1 MQNLMIGSLMAL
13 ASAIA
18 LIFGLSIPAEA
29 GASSLSSLSSSSRSN
44 NHIPPKADH
53 NPRNKSV
60 PDKKPDSAPSTP
72 SEKSKPKTTEEKKEA
87 LPTEVPVYQGQKLS
101 IHAGDRWVQCAVSF
115 VDTVARRAYTAEH
128 CIWDSKKQPVD
139 GAEIRV
145 YSDPDNPDKSH
156 STHRVL
162 VGKGR
167 VIGAG
172 SDIAYVELNDAAILS
187 DSANGFAP
195 TSTDREAKMGDR
207 VCAFSRMMQKTTC
220 GDVIYVGDNKVRA
233 KVEVQPGD
241 SGGPA
246 WFEDTHETM
255 GVLSTKYD
263 EGILPSAG
271 VAPYSSIKTFAAA

>member
-1 MQNLMIGSLMAL
+1 MIGSLMAL

-44 NHIPPKADH
+44 NHIPPKSDH
-53 NPRNKSV
+53 NPRNNNV
-60 PDKKPDSAPSTP
+60 PDKKPDSTSPVP
-72 SEKSKPKTTEEKKEA
+72 SEKSKTKSAEEKKKKA
-87 LPTEVPVYQGQKLS
+87 LPTEVPIYQGQKLS
-101 IHAGDRWVQCAVSF
+101 IHAGDRWVQCTVSF
-115 VDTVARRAYTAEH
+115 VDTIMRRAYTAEH

-145 YSDPDNPDKSH
+145 YSDPDNPDKSR

-195 TSTDREAKMGDR
+195 TSTDREAEIGDR
-207 VCAFSRMMQKTTC
+207 VCTFSRMMQKTTC

-246 WFEDTHETM
+246 WFEDTHEAM

-271 VAPYSSIKTFAAA
+271 VAPYSSIETFAAA